1 MKPALLL
8 IPGMLNDASIW
19 QHVLPLL
26 PTGWTIRI
34 ANVLTQ
40 DSIRGMAEDA
50 WQLIADLDKD
60 QPLIVAGYS
69 MGGYVAID
77 MLANDNGRIH
87 AAALLSTSVLP
98 ETQESRVTREKT
110 IAAMQTNFPKVV
122 EGILKFSTHEAS
134 QAEVDE
140 LRAMQLKIGSENA
153 VRQIQ
158 ALMGRS
164 DHRAKLST
172 LRLPVALM
180 CGEHDRVTPPDL
192 TRQIQVCMPHAS
204 TTWVPTGH
212 MLPVQTP
219 DAVSQCLTSL
229 WESTLSA

>member
-1 MKPALLL
+1 LKPALLL

-26 PTGWTIRI
+26 PTGWTVRI

-40 DSIRGMAEDA
+40 DSIKGMAEDA

-77 MLANDNGRIH
+77 MLANDTGRIH

-110 IAAMQTNFPKVV
+110 IAAMQANFPKVI

-134 QAEVDE
+134 QAVLDE
-140 LRAMQLKIGSENA
+140 LRAMQLNIGSENA

-192 TRQIQVCMPHAS
+192 TRHIQACMPHAS

-219 DAVSQCLTSL
+219 DAVSQCLASL

>member
-8 IPGMLNDASIW
+8 IPGMLNDASVW

-26 PTGWTIRI
+26 PPTWTVRI
-34 ANVLTQ
+34 ADVLTQ
-40 DSIRGMAEDA
+40 DSIADMAADA
-50 WQLIADLDKD
+50 WKLMADLDAD
-60 QPLIVAGYS
+60 QPLIVAGFS

-77 MLANDNGRIH
+77 MLAHDPGRIH

-98 ETQESRVTREKT
+98 ETQESSVTREKT
-110 IAAMQTNFPKVV
+110 IAAMQANFPKVV
-122 EGILKFSTHEAS
+122 DGILKFNTHEAP
-134 QAEVDE
+134 QAVIDE
-140 LRAMQLKIGSENA
+140 LREMQLKIGSEKA
-153 VRQIQ
+153 VRQIK
-158 ALMGRS
+158 ALMGRT

-180 CGEHDRVTPPDL
+180 CGEHDRVTPPEL
-192 TRQIQVCMPHAS
+192 TRHIQACMPHAS

-219 DAVSQCLTSL
+219 AAVSQCLVSL
-229 WESTLSA
+229 WESTLSS

>member
-26 PTGWTIRI
+26 PTGWTVRI

-40 DSIRGMAEDA
+40 DSIKGMAEDA

-77 MLANDNGRIH
+77 MLANDTGRIH

-110 IAAMQTNFPKVV
+110 IAAMQANFPKVI

-134 QAEVDE
+134 QAVLDE
-140 LRAMQLKIGSENA
+140 LRAMQLNIGSENA

-192 TRQIQVCMPHAS
+192 TRHIQACMPHAS

-219 DAVSQCLTSL
+219 DAVSQCLASL

>member
-26 PTGWTIRI
+26 PTGWTVRI

-40 DSIRGMAEDA
+40 DSIKGMAEDA

-77 MLANDNGRIH
+77 MLANDTGRIH

-98 ETQESRVTREKT
+98 ETQESRITREKT
-110 IAAMQTNFPKVV
+110 IAAMQANFPKVI

-134 QAEVDE
+134 QAVLDE
-140 LRAMQLKIGSENA
+140 LRAMQLNIGSENA

-192 TRQIQVCMPHAS
+192 TRHIQACMPHAS

-219 DAVSQCLTSL
+219 DAVSQCLASL

>member
-1 MKPALLL
+1 
-8 IPGMLNDASIW
+8 
-19 QHVLPLL
+19 
-26 PTGWTIRI
+26 
-34 ANVLTQ
+34 
-40 DSIRGMAEDA
+40 
-50 WQLIADLDKD
+50 
-60 QPLIVAGYS
+60 
-69 MGGYVAID
+69 
-77 MLANDNGRIH
+77 
-87 AAALLSTSVLP
+87 
-98 ETQESRVTREKT
+98 
-110 IAAMQTNFPKVV
+110 
-122 EGILKFSTHEAS
+122 LKFSTHEAS
-134 QAEVDE
+134 QAVVDE

-192 TRQIQVCMPHAS
+192 TRHIQACMPHAS

-219 DAVSQCLTSL
+219 DAVSQCLASL

>member
-1 MKPALLL
+1 
-8 IPGMLNDASIW
+8 
-19 QHVLPLL
+19 V
-26 PTGWTIRI
+26 R
-34 ANVLTQ
+34 TQ
-40 DSIRGMAEDA
+40 DSIKGMAEDA

-77 MLANDNGRIH
+77 MLANDTGRIH

-110 IAAMQTNFPKVV
+110 IAAMQANFPKVI
-122 EGILKFSTHEAS
+122 EGILKFSTHDAS
-134 QAEVDE
+134 QAVVDE

-192 TRQIQVCMPHAS
+192 TRHIQACMPHAS

-219 DAVSQCLTSL
+219 DAVSQCLASL

>member
-26 PTGWTIRI
+26 PTGWTVRI

-40 DSIRGMAEDA
+40 DSIKGMAEDA

-77 MLANDNGRIH
+77 MLANDTGRIH

-98 ETQESRVTREKT
+98 ETQESRVIREKT
-110 IAAMQTNFPKVV
+110 IAAMQANFPKVI

-134 QAEVDE
+134 QAVVDE

-192 TRQIQVCMPHAS
+192 TRHIQACMPHAS

-219 DAVSQCLTSL
+219 DAVSQCLASL

>member
-26 PTGWTIRI
+26 PTGWTVRI

-40 DSIRGMAEDA
+40 DSIKGMAEDA

-77 MLANDNGRIH
+77 MLANDTGRIH

-98 ETQESRVTREKT
+98 ETQESRITREKT
-110 IAAMQTNFPKVV
+110 IAAMQANFPKVI

-134 QAEVDE
+134 QAVVDE
-140 LRAMQLKIGSENA
+140 LRAMQLNIGSENA
-153 VRQIQ
+153 VRQIN

-192 TRQIQVCMPHAS
+192 TRHIQACMPHAS

-219 DAVSQCLTSL
+219 DAVSQCLASL

>member
-40 DSIRGMAEDA
+40 DSIKGMAEDA

-77 MLANDNGRIH
+77 MLANDTGRIH

-110 IAAMQTNFPKVV
+110 IAAMQANFPKVI

-134 QAEVDE
+134 QAVLDE
-140 LRAMQLKIGSENA
+140 LRAMQLNIGSENA

-192 TRQIQVCMPHAS
+192 TRHIQACMPHAS

-219 DAVSQCLTSL
+219 DAVSQCLASL

>member
-8 IPGMLNDASIW
+8 IPGMLNDASVW

-26 PTGWTIRI
+26 PQDWTVRI
-34 ANVLTQ
+34 ADVLTQ
-40 DSIRGMAEDA
+40 DSIQGMAEDA
-50 WQLIADLDKD
+50 WQQIADLDKE
-60 QPLIVAGYS
+60 QPLIVAGFS

-77 MLANDNGRIH
+77 MLANDTGRIH

-110 IAAMQTNFPKVV
+110 IAAMQANFPKVV
-122 EGILKFSTHEAS
+122 DGILKFNTHEAS
-134 QAEVDE
+134 QAVVNE
-140 LRAMQLKIGSENA
+140 LREMQLKIGSEKA
-153 VRQIQ
+153 VRQIH

-192 TRQIQVCMPHAS
+192 TRHIQACMPHAS

-219 DAVSQCLTSL
+219 DAVSQCLVAL
-229 WESTLSA
+229 WESTLSS

>member
-26 PTGWTIRI
+26 PTGWTVRI

-40 DSIRGMAEDA
+40 DSIKGMAEDA

-77 MLANDNGRIH
+77 MLANDTGRIH

-98 ETQESRVTREKT
+98 ETQESRITREKT
-110 IAAMQTNFPKVV
+110 IAAMQVNFPKVI

-134 QAEVDE
+134 QAVLDE
-140 LRAMQLKIGSENA
+140 LRAMQLNIGSENA

-192 TRQIQVCMPHAS
+192 TRHIQACMPHAS

-219 DAVSQCLTSL
+219 DAVSQCLASV
-229 WESTLSA
+229 WESTLST

>member
-40 DSIRGMAEDA
+40 DSIKGMAEDA

-77 MLANDNGRIH
+77 MLANDTGRIH

-110 IAAMQTNFPKVV
+110 IAAMQANFPKVI
-122 EGILKFSTHEAS
+122 EGILKFSTHDAS
-134 QAEVDE
+134 QAVVDE

-192 TRQIQVCMPHAS
+192 TRHIQACMPHAS

-219 DAVSQCLTSL
+219 DAVSQCLASL